1 MKLNKFCGL
10 HTGLVKRKL
19 FEENE
24 NEDENWLSKCSIS
37 ISNDSKIISFCFEQ
51 KFVVVKIDPSNPSE
65 KQEIFEIKSNCK
77 NFENITCSLIV
88 NLSNENFSATAS
100 GKQKKEKY
108 FFLLGTSEG
117 NLLIYNFK
125 GDKIYEEQFA
135 GAPLIRIKNSTNDFS
150 LIYSGIFVKIDGI
163 SMLNFLK
170 KKSSEEN
177 NENVSFTY
185 KKWYLNGQEKI
196 NDAIWCKEP
205 FNNVTEFYK
214 SKRGDCIVGIGLKPS
229 LAIYTS
235 KEGQGSFISASK
247 IASKV
252 ASKVSNAVFSFA
264 KNYFWGAEEEQEEPQ
279 VKKSE
284 KISNSNPISLNLKI
298 EDHPREM
305 NSITLDPT
313 SSFALINDNLGRI
326 AIYDLTTST
335 IMKLFK
341 GYRNAQVNWMMIE
354 EKLLV
359 VIYAPKKGFIEF
371 WDILGSK
378 QHSIKFWNHS
388 MLIQLPDQLESES
401 SDEIIPP
408 GNSILL
414 TADGSL
420 IKICPSDDILD
431 SMSSDVNSDV
441 HFYEKFVKH
450 VEKKSK
456 DDAKQ
461 SFQLIKSEKYI
472 ILALEK
478 LDGQFSC
485 KNQIEYTKNA
495 SSSDFVSPRVNYFN
509 IYLKNRFKLLE
520 SFQFLED
527 ENMSVSSSTPLIK
540 EWKEIV
546 SHELLQKFTTF
557 DIPQDSF
564 PLHLDV
570 YSFLQSFEISSELI
584 KVKNLKNASYL
595 FKSILF
601 GQLDLYKTVHSIINL
616 PLMDLQVNSNK
627 LKKGSFLHRIS
638 VFRC

>member
-1 MKLNKFCGL
+1 
-10 HTGLVKRKL
+10 
-19 FEENE
+19 
-24 NEDENWLSKCSIS
+24 
-37 ISNDSKIISFCFEQ
+37 
-51 KFVVVKIDPSNPSE
+51 
-65 KQEIFEIKSNCK
+65 
-77 NFENITCSLIV
+77 
-88 NLSNENFSATAS
+88 
-100 GKQKKEKY
+100 
-108 FFLLGTSEG
+108 LGTSEG

-125 GDKIYEEQFA
+125 GEKIYEEQFA
-135 GAPLIRIKNSTNDFS
+135 TAPLIRIKNSVNDLS

-170 KKSSEEN
+170 KRNSEEN
-177 NENVSFTY
+177 DENISFTY

-205 FNNVTEFYK
+205 FNNVVEFYK

-264 KNYFWGAEEEQEEPQ
+264 KNYFWGGDEEEEPQ

-305 NSITLDPT
+305 DSITLDP
-313 SSFALINDNLGRI
+313 SSTFALINDNLGRVV
-326 AIYDLTTST
+326 IYDLTTST
-335 IMKLFK
+335 MMRIFK
-341 GYRNAQVNWMMIE
+341 GYRNAQVSWMMIE
-354 EKLLV
+354 ETLLV

-378 QHSIKFWNHS
+378 KHSVKFWNHS
-388 MLIQLPDQLESES
+388 MLIQLPDQLETET
-401 SDEIIPP
+401 SDDIIPP

-414 TADGSL
+414 TSDGSL

-431 SMSSDVNSDV
+431 TMSSDVNSDV
-441 HFYEKFVKH
+441 YFYEKFVKNI
-450 VEKKSK
+450 ENKSK
-456 DDAKQ
+456 DEAKQ

-495 SSSDFVSPRVNYFN
+495 SSSDFVSPRVNYYN

-527 ENMSVSSSTPLIK
+527 ENMSVALSSPLIK
-540 EWKEIV
+540 EWKEFV
-546 SHELLQKFTTF
+546 SQELLQKISIF

-595 FKSILF
+595 FKSILY

-616 PLMDLQVNSNK
+616 PLMDLQVNQHK
-627 LKKGSFLHRIS
+627 LTKGSILFGIS
-638 VFRC
+638 VFGC